1 VDDVSRTLVEITP
14 RAIGSLTP
22 RLLIGPKRQ
31 KAEHHML
38 EWMKNRQSKARTQPA
53 PVVETTKAQ
62 RPVMSGKYLS
72 LYKYLD
78 GRFADRVVLKFT
90 EIEDLLGFALP
101 DLARVSE
108 DWWTIPDQS
117 AASPRF
123 SDSWILA
130 KRSAR
135 PNLLALTVVFDR
147 VP

>member
-1 VDDVSRTLVEITP
+1 
-14 RAIGSLTP
+14 
-22 RLLIGPKRQ
+22 
-31 KAEHHML
+31 ML
-38 EWMKNRQSKARTQPA
+38 EWMKRRQPKGRTQPEPA
-53 PVVETTKAQ
+53 VETAKAQ
-62 RPVMSGKYLS
+62 RPLMSGKYLS

-108 DWWTIPDQS
+108 DWWTIPDPS
-117 AASPRF
+117 ATSPRF

-130 KRSAR
+130 KRTAR

-147 VP
+147 AP

>member
-1 VDDVSRTLVEITP
+1 
-14 RAIGSLTP
+14 
-22 RLLIGPKRQ
+22 
-31 KAEHHML
+31 ML
-38 EWMKNRQSKARTQPA
+38 EWIKRRQSKARIQLA
-53 PVVETTKAQ
+53 PVVEAAKAQ

-101 DLARVSE
+101 DLARLSE
-108 DWWTIPDQS
+108 EWWTKPDTS
-117 AASPRF
+117 ATPPRF

>member
-1 VDDVSRTLVEITP
+1 MNDASRTLV
-14 RAIGSLTP
+14 ASL
-22 RLLIGPKRQ
+22 RGLLQSYPAALDWTERQ
-31 KAEHHML
+31 KTEYRML
-38 EWMKNRQSKARTQPA
+38 EWMKRRQSRVRIQPA
-53 PVVETTKAQ
+53 PVVETAKVQ

-78 GRFADRVVLKFT
+78 VRFADRVVLKFT

-108 DWWTIPDQS
+108 DWWTTPDPS

-130 KRSAR
+130 KRTAR
-135 PNLLALTVVFDR
+135 PNLLALTVIFDR
-147 VP
+147 AP

>member
-1 VDDVSRTLVEITP
+1 M
-14 RAIGSLTP
+14 
-22 RLLIGPKRQ
+22 KRRQ
-31 KAEHHML
+31 ATIRQRPEPEAE
-38 EWMKNRQSKARTQPA
+38 PA
-53 PVVETTKAQ
+53 KVH
-62 RPVMSGKYLS
+62 RPVMSGKYVS

-101 DLARVSE
+101 ELARLSE
-108 DWWTIPDQS
+108 EWWTKPDTS
-117 AASPRF
+117 SASPRF

-130 KRSAR
+130 KRTAR

>member
-1 VDDVSRTLVEITP
+1 MFS
-14 RAIGSLTP
+14 
-22 RLLIGPKRQ
+22 
-31 KAEHHML
+31 
-38 EWMKNRQSKARTQPA
+38 WMKWPQSTVRNQPVPEAEA
-53 PVVETTKAQ
+53 PKVQ
-62 RPVMSGKYLS
+62 RPVMSGKYMA

-101 DLARVSE
+101 DLARLSE
-108 DWWTIPDQS
+108 EWWTKPDTS
-117 AASPRF
+117 ATPPRF

>member
-1 VDDVSRTLVEITP
+1 MEYR
-14 RAIGSLTP
+14 
-22 RLLIGPKRQ
+22 
-31 KAEHHML
+31 ML
-38 EWMKNRQSKARTQPA
+38 EWMKRRQSRVRIQPA
-53 PVVETTKAQ
+53 SVVETAKVQ

-108 DWWTIPDQS
+108 DWWTTPDPS

-130 KRSAR
+130 KRTAR
-135 PNLLALTVVFDR
+135 PNLLALTVIFDR
-147 VP
+147 AP

>member
-1 VDDVSRTLVEITP
+1 VE
-14 RAIGSLTP
+14 
-22 RLLIGPKRQ
+22 
-31 KAEHHML
+31 
-38 EWMKNRQSKARTQPA
+38 PA
-53 PVVETTKAQ
+53 KAQ

-101 DLARVSE
+101 DVARVSE
-108 DWWTIPDQS
+108 DWWTVPDLS

-130 KRSAR
+130 KRTAR
-135 PNLLALTVVFDR
+135 PNLLALNVVFDR
-147 VP
+147 TP

>member
-1 VDDVSRTLVEITP
+1 M
-14 RAIGSLTP
+14 
-22 RLLIGPKRQ
+22 KR
-31 KAEHHML
+31 
-38 EWMKNRQSKARTQPA
+38 RQSKARTKPE
-53 PVVETTKAQ
+53 PVVETLRAQ
-62 RPVMSGKYLS
+62 RPVMTGKYVS

-108 DWWTIPDQS
+108 EWWTSPDPG

-130 KRSAR
+130 KRTAR

-147 VP
+147 AP